1 MISRALFGQTHALA
15 ELGIPV
21 IASSTR
27 LGAADACACLGVPVV
42 ARRAHLRPFAQALAF
57 LPVPVLVIRADHG
70 YIAFALAGEWVPN
83 LTLWTQISPWT
94 NASALVEA
102 EIKGWAALNSLLA
115 FASASNW
122 VPVQRRDASQC
133 SHLHAPARIPGHKYW
148 IKYTDFKISDSK
160 AAGRAHACIEVQ
172 DERRLTGIIGLI
184 KVAFAIATKGIQF

>member
-21 IASSTR
+21 IARSTR

-42 ARRAHLRPFAQALAF
+42 ARRAHLRPFAQALTF

-70 YIAFALAGEWVPN
+70 YIAFTLAGEWVPN

-102 EIKGWAALNSLLA
+102 E
-115 FASASNW
+115 
-122 VPVQRRDASQC
+122 V
-133 SHLHAPARIPGHKYW
+133 
-148 IKYTDFKISDSK
+148 
-160 AAGRAHACIEVQ
+160 
-172 DERRLTGIIGLI
+172 TGL
-184 KVAFAIATKGIQF
+184 